1 MADFSVCEGH
11 YQNPFNPMQR
21 YHLEHQFKNYFLAVK
36 TTEAS
41 AGFPVMM
48 CKRNEVIGF
57 QSMISPLFI
66 PFMWREVKKEQPEE
80 EQTEE
85 EDEWEDVTDSD

>member
-1 MADFSVCEGH
+1 MTELAVCEGH
-11 YQNPFNPMQR
+11 YQNPFNSDQR
-21 YHLEHQFKNYFLAVK
+21 YHLEHRYDNQFIAVK

-57 QSMISPLFI
+57 QSVVSPLFI
-66 PFMWREVKKEQPEE
+66 PFMWREVEKEQ
-80 EQTEE
+80 TE
-85 EDEWEDVTDSD
+85 EDEWEDTDSD